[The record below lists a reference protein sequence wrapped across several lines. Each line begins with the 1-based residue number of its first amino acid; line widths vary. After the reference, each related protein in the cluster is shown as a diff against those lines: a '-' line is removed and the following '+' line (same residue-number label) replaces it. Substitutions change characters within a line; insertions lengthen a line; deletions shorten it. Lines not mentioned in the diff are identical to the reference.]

1 MMRDFEIPSGLQ
13 DADIEMAD
21 LTAQANR
28 ESRLMKKGI
37 CTHGWRQGNP
47 DGSVKC
53 NNCGK
58 LFKSWD
64 AIEAARQEAMA

>member
-37 CTHGWRQGNP
+37 CTHGWAQGHP
-47 DGSVKC
+47 DGSITC
-53 NNCGK
+53 NYCK
-58 LFKSWD
+58 KTFKSHD
-64 AIEAARQEAMA
+64 AMDDARQEALA